1 MQPTREQP
9 SDQPPGA
16 PEPAPRQVDLL
27 TLGLAVFFVSLIAIV
42 AALLILP
49 AIF

>member
-1 MQPTREQP
+1 MEPTREQP
-9 SDQPPGA
+9 SDQPPDTPDG
-16 PEPAPRQVDLL
+16 APRQIDLL
-27 TLGLAVFFVSLIAIV
+27 TLGLAVFFLALIAVV